1 MNEREYNKHLKA
13 LVQRALLLS
22 ESGLQLYLI
31 EEYNKPEPDDLMF
44 DVLSKAL
51 VKKMGKR
58 RFDSWIDTVE
68 GEVRK

>member
-1 MNEREYNKHLKA
+1 MNEREYNKHVKA
-13 LVQRALLLS
+13 LVQRALFLS
-22 ESGLQLYLI
+22 EQGLQLYLI